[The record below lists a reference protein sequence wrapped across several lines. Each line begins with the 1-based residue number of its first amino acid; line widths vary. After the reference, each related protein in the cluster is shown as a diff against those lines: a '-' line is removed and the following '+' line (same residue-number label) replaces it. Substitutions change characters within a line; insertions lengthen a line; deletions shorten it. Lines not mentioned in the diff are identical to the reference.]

1 MTRTPTKTPR
11 SPRAADAGK
20 SKQFSTKDIG
30 SRATIWQVVALV
42 AIACVAYHN
51 SLWGPFIFDDVM
63 NIRNNFQLRRLWP
76 IWETMWGPLGTGVAG
91 RPVVQLSFA
100 LHYALHGLTVTGYHV
115 TNLALH
121 VATALVLYAVLRRT
135 LTSPRLEPHFGRD
148 ASFLSFLAAVV
159 WQVHPLLSD
168 SVTYLSGRT
177 EILGALFM
185 LLTLYGAIRARAST
199 TFRGRRAWQA
209 TAVVSCA
216 LGTGCKEIL
225 VAAPFL
231 VFLYE
236 WLFTSAPVAAG
247 PRPARLSPRGE
258 REDAQGV
265 ALRLGVLFYLALFA
279 TLALI
284 PFNLYMANFHRSA
297 LVTQEHMSSW
307 QYLKIQ
313 SEVLVLYLRLSLWP
327 HPLIIDYAG
336 WPTDRTLVQV
346 LPSAAV
352 IVALLMA
359 TIYLI
364 ARRRSAGY
372 AGAWFFLILAP
383 TSSLLPLPTEIATER
398 RMYLPLMGIV
408 ALVVLGLNRLIARLR
423 ANSFGPRMTDA
434 AVATAAVL
442 LPVVGA
448 EIYRTVVRNEMYKDP
463 IALWTDVV
471 QRRPMNPR
479 AYDNLAYEYNGV
491 GRFDKAK
498 AAWQKAVEL
507 NPGNYI
513 GLNNL
518 ATMYMK
524 DGNDG
529 EAIARLEAALRVKP
543 DYASPHFN
551 LGRIAYNHGDFA
563 TAERELREALR
574 LQDDRDNRVLLA
586 KILIAQ
592 DNAAEAEALAR
603 SAVRMDP
610 ASLSAHDA
618 LALALARGGKA
629 REALAESVAVA
640 QASPEDPEYQSH
652 LAWLLATG
660 AGDPSLRK
668 TKQAVAI
675 AELAVGT
682 TKSRDARALDAL
694 ALALAADG
702 QFDAAAAKADLALQ
716 RVSLTEALLV
726 PRLQRRLK
734 AYQRHEMPLPGDQA
748 LLP

>member
-1 MTRTPTKTPR
+1 MARLSTGWHV
-11 SPRAADAGK
+11 AAL
-20 SKQFSTKDIG
+20 I
-30 SRATIWQVVALV
+30 

-51 SLWGPFIFDDVM
+51 SLGGPFIFDDVM

-76 IWETMWGPLGTGVAG
+76 IWDAMWGPLGTGVAG

-100 LHYALHGLTVTGYHV
+100 LNYALHGLAVTGYHV

-121 VATALVLYAVLRRT
+121 VATALLLYAVLRRM
-135 LTSPRLEPHFGRD
+135 LISPRLKPSFGRN
-148 ASFLSFLAAVV
+148 AGLLAFLAALV

-185 LLTLYGAIRARAST
+185 LLTLYSAIRAGAST
-199 TFRGRRAWQA
+199 FPRARRAWQA
-209 TAVVSCA
+209 MAVVACA

-225 VAAPFL
+225 AAAPFL
-231 VFLYE
+231 VLLHD
-236 WLFTSAPVAAG
+236 WLFIAG
-247 PRPARLSPRGE
+247 SFREAMRARWLMYAG
-258 REDAQGV
+258 
-265 ALRLGVLFYLALFA
+265 LIA

-284 PFNLYMANFHRSA
+284 PFNLHMANFHRSA

-313 SEVLVLYLRLSLWP
+313 SEVLTRYLRLSIWP

-336 WPTDRTLVQV
+336 WPTHRTLVQV
-346 LPSAAV
+346 LPSALV
-352 IVALLMA
+352 IVTLLVA
-359 TIYLI
+359 TIYLLI
-364 ARRRSAGY
+364 RRRPAGY

-383 TSSLLPLPTEIATER
+383 TSSLLPLPTEVATER

-408 ALVVLGLNRLIARLR
+408 ALVVLGLYRLVARLP
-423 ANSFGPRMTDA
+423 ANALGPRVTDA
-434 AVATAAVL
+434 AIVSTVAL
-442 LPVVGA
+442 LPIVGA
-448 EIYRTVVRNEMYKDP
+448 EIAGTVVRNEMYKDP

-479 AYDNLAYEYNGV
+479 AYDNLAYEYNGI
-491 GRFDKAK
+491 GEFAKAK
-498 AAWQKAVEL
+498 AAWEKAVEL
-507 NPGNYI
+507 NPANYI

-518 ATMYMK
+518 ATMYIK
-524 DGNDG
+524 DGNDA

-586 KILIAQ
+586 KVLIAQ
-592 DNAAEAEALAR
+592 GNAAEAEDLAR

-610 ASLSAHDA
+610 ASVSAHDA
-618 LALALARGGKA
+618 LALALARGGKG

-640 QASPEDPEYQSH
+640 QAAPEDPEYQSH

-660 AGDPSLRK
+660 AGDASLRK

-675 AELAVGT
+675 AKLSVAT
-682 TKSRDARALDAL
+682 THSEDPRALDAL

-702 QFDAAAAKADLALQ
+702 QFDAAAANADLALQ
-716 RVSLTEALLV
+716 RIGKNHWLLV
-726 PRLQRRLK
+726 PHIQRRLH
-734 AYQRHEMPLPGDQA
+734 AYKRHEMPEPGDQV